1 MNIDDVAVAGY
12 AYAAGCGSLLTLQS
26 QLEIDAFNM
35 GITQHN
41 DRHGTKVARVVESH
55 RELRHDCGFGRA
67 DKERAIIC
75 SH

>member
-1 MNIDDVAVAGY
+1 MDIDDVAVAGY
-12 AYAAGCGSLLTLQS
+12 AYAAGRGSLLTLQS

-41 DRHGTKVARVVESH
+41 DRHRTKVARVVESP
-55 RELRHDCGFGRA
+55 RERRQDSSYGRA
-67 DKERAIIC
+67 DQELAIIC